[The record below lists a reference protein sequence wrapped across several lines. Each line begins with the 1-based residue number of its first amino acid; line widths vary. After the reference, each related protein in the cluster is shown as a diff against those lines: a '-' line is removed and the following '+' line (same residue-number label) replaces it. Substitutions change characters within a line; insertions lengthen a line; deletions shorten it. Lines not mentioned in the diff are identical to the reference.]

1 MEATM
6 STATQE
12 AKNKCSICGKTFDTV
27 EEARLHEKNCTFR
40 DRVAGTPRSETP
52 EEEKIDAEI
61 EDRFEATDN

>member
-1 MEATM
+1 M

-12 AKNKCSICGKTFDTV
+12 AKNKCTFCGKTIDTAEV
-27 EEARLHEKNCTFR
+27 ARQHEKSCTAR
-40 DRVAGTPRSETP
+40 DRVAGTPRSENP

>member
-1 MEATM
+1 MEGTM

-12 AKNKCSICGKTFDTV
+12 AKNKCSFCGKTFDTA
-27 EEARLHEKNCTFR
+27 EEARQHEKSCTSR
-40 DRVAGTPRSETP
+40 DRVAGTPHSENP